1 MKLLKK
7 INKSKIFKNSLFL
20 FVIFSGIT
28 NLIASGSDDQL
39 KLERKDNTFEK
50 IYNQNLIPFSQYDN
64 FESQLKTFLG
74 LYSMQSET
82 NYFQDLSMINYSDL
96 LREIY
101 RSKLYEMTINK
112 NNYIIK

>member
-7 INKSKIFKNSLFL
+7 INKTKLLKNFLFL

-28 NLIASGSDDQL
+28 NLIASGSEDQL
-39 KLERKDNTFEK
+39 NSERKDNTFEK
-50 IYNQNLIPFSQYDN
+50 IYNHNLIPFSQYDN

-74 LYSMQSET
+74 LHSMKSET

-101 RSKLYEMTINK
+101 KSNLYEMTINE